1 MPEQPQMNTDERR
14 SELNA
19 VTESVIGCAFR
30 VSNTL
35 GCGFVEKV
43 YENALAMEI
52 RKAGLSVEQQHQ
64 VSVTYDGVVVGEFQT
79 DLLVEGRVVV
89 ELKAV
94 KQLDEVHMAQCL
106 NYLRASGL
114 GLALL
119 LNFGRPRLE
128 MKRVVA
134 DT

>member
-1 MPEQPQMNTDERR
+1 
-14 SELNA
+14 
-19 VTESVIGCAFR
+19 
-30 VSNTL
+30 
-35 GCGFVEKV
+35 
-43 YENALAMEI
+43 
-52 RKAGLSVEQQHQ
+52 
-64 VSVTYDGVVVGEFQT
+64 VTYDGVVVGEFQT